1 MHKSIVNN
9 FDIKGNIIEI
19 EPFGSGHINDTYRVI
34 LSDGDSQSYI
44 LQRVNH
50 HIFPDIDK
58 LSSNIQRVT
67 NHLQASADKR
77 FQVMSLIPAND
88 KKLWLQSEDGNFWRL
103 FTFIPDSQSFD
114 LAPSA
119 SFAAE
124 AGTVYGWFIKT
135 LSNLPEPKLFEI
147 IPGFHNLGIRILQ
160 LKSALTENKVDRA
173 KGCKDIVDF
182 YISRCDEMIEFDS
195 LVGTKEVPLRITHND
210 TKINN
215 VLFSSDGKAKSVIDL
230 DTVMPGVVHYDF
242 GDAIR
247 TISATA
253 LEDENDLS
261 LVGINIDLYKSF
273 TKGFLK
279 EVGESLTP
287 TELKYLPKAP
297 RMMAFIMGIR
307 FLADYLRGDT
317 YYKVKHPE
325 HNIQRAMNQMALIL
339 DMERKADKMR
349 LEI

>member
-1 MHKSIVNN
+1 MHKSIVNS
-9 FDIKGNIIEI
+9 FDIKGNIIQI

-34 LSDGDSQSYI
+34 LSDGDSHSFI

-77 FQVMSLIPAND
+77 FQVMSLIPAKD
-88 KKLWLQSEDGNFWRL
+88 KKLSVQTEDGNFWRL

-119 SFAAE
+119 SFAIE
-124 AGTVYGWFIKT
+124 AGTAYGWFIKT
-135 LSNLPEPKLFEI
+135 LSNLPEPRLYEI
-147 IPGFHNLGIRILQ
+147 IPGFHNLGLRISQ
-160 LKSALTENKVDRA
+160 LKSALAENKADRA
-173 KGCKDIVDF
+173 RSCNDVVDF
-182 YISRCDEMIEFDS
+182 YISRCNEMIEFDS

-230 DTVMPGVVHYDF
+230 DTVMPGIVHYDF

-261 LVGINIDLYKSF
+261 LVGINIELYKAF

-279 EVGESLTP
+279 EVGESLTS

-325 HNIQRAMNQMALIL
+325 HNIQRAKNQMALML
-339 DMERKADKMR
+339 DMERKADEMR
-349 LEI
+349 IES

>member
-1 MHKSIVNN
+1 
-9 FDIKGNIIEI
+9 
-19 EPFGSGHINDTYRVI
+19 
-34 LSDGDSQSYI
+34 
-44 LQRVNH
+44 
-50 HIFPDIDK
+50 
-58 LSSNIQRVT
+58 
-67 NHLQASADKR
+67 
-77 FQVMSLIPAND
+77 
-88 KKLWLQSEDGNFWRL
+88 
-103 FTFIPDSQSFD
+103 
-114 LAPSA
+114 
-119 SFAAE
+119 
-124 AGTVYGWFIKT
+124 
-135 LSNLPEPKLFEI
+135 
-147 IPGFHNLGIRILQ
+147 
-160 LKSALTENKVDRA
+160 
-173 KGCKDIVDF
+173 
-182 YISRCDEMIEFDS
+182 MIEFDS
-195 LVGTKEVPLRITHND
+195 LVGTMEVPLRITHND

-230 DTVMPGVVHYDF
+230 DTVMPGIVHYDF

-261 LVGINIDLYKSF
+261 LVGINIELYKAF

-279 EVGESLTP
+279 EVGESLTT